1 MLQYRLLALAVVP
14 VGMVG
19 GVIALS
25 FRHMPVGR
33 GAAAGLSFIASL
45 AFAQGWIV
53 LSGISD
59 ASKACSRL
67 RAACFQG
74 AHAKFKAVL
83 LVGICVVVGF
93 IPMAVVSAPSGAQA
107 QFATSAIGG
116 VVFSTPGALIAL
128 PALTLWFG
136 D

>member
-1 MLQYRLLALAVVP
+1 MARAARRAMVIESSIVILRSTTFSKASCLWGEAQQQVSLL
-14 VGMVG
+14 
-19 GVIALS
+19 S
-25 FRHMPVGR
+25 
-33 GAAAGLSFIASL
+33 SL

-107 QFATSAIGG
+107 QFATS
-116 VVFSTPGALIAL
+116 T
-128 PALTLWFG
+128 
-136 D
+136 